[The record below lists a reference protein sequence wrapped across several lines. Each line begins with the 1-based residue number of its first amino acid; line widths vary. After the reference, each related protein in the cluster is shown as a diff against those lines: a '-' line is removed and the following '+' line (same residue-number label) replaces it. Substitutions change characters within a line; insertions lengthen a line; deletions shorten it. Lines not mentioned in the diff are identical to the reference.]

1 MQGRVGHA
9 GAVQCS
15 AVQAKCTTRYS
26 ALQHIQCST
35 KALDTKAL
43 DTKALDTKALD
54 TQGAKGCSALLE
66 G

>member
-43 DTKALDTKALD
+43 DTKALYA
-54 TQGAKGCSALLE
+54 QGGTKGCSALLE
-66 G
+66 V